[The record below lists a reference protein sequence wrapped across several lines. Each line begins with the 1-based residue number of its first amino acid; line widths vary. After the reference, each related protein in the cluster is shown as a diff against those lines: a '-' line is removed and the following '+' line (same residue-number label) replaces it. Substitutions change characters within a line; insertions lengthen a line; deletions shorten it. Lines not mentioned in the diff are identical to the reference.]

1 VPAEVERQQDPARGP
16 VLVIEDDPAIRKLLR
31 KYLEQL
37 DLVVLEA
44 GNAKAALVLLEG
56 EKPSLVCLDLVLPE
70 ASGLD
75 ICERIRA
82 TPGLA
87 ATPVVVIS
95 ARSMPPD
102 RARAEEVGANAYLVK
117 PVRRQTFERVVKEL
131 LQLD

>member
-1 VPAEVERQQDPARGP
+1 M
-16 VLVIEDDPAIRKLLR
+16 LVIEDDPAIRKLLR